1 MRLFA
6 FARLHRAGDYFAARI
21 AFRRQFRLELVIHKC
36 DCTEHAAG
44 KPLTGGR
51 GNGSMAGW
59 GSVVGRRSLRWDVG
73 DLVGIWEMWF
83 EIWFG
88 FGRCCCDLRDLVRI
102 WDIWQGFWKC
112 GSDIGD
118 LVGIWEI

>member
-21 AFRRQFRLELVIHKC
+21 AFRRQFRLELFIHRC

-51 GNGSMAGW
+51 GNGSMAGS
-59 GSVVGRRSLRWDVG
+59 GSGVGQGCLDTSGMLRLG
-73 DLVGIWEMWF
+73 D
-83 EIWFG
+83 
-88 FGRCCCDLRDLVRI
+88 
-102 WDIWQGFWKC
+102 
-112 GSDIGD
+112 
-118 LVGIWEI
+118 